1 MITYLKHIMKIC
13 NTFFINVFYT
23 CIFIIFMFL
32 LIYNNF
38 FKASHDNDLDGR
50 YITNVI
56 VIMIKTVC

>member
-1 MITYLKHIMKIC
+1 
-13 NTFFINVFYT
+13 
-23 CIFIIFMFL
+23 MFL

-56 VIMIKTVC
+56 VIMIKTVCWQQF